1 MTSKQRREAV
11 FLFIGVV
18 TPVGILAVNG
28 SAYVM
33 QHLDQ
38 FRLILAISAL
48 VSSLFLQGLAAYAL
62 LAAVQLRVPS
72 LYAEY
77 RRWAI
82 GIAVAVVVIWSSLG
96 AWGTYVSMKDPLA
109 LPDGRAVLV
118 CIGLLALPFV
128 TVLFGRWLD
137 QRRTAQQQRAD
148 HPSVRQRA
156 SRPR

>member
-11 FLFIGVV
+11 FIFIGVV
-18 TPVGILAVNG
+18 TPVGILSVNG

-38 FRLILAISAL
+38 LRLILAISAL

-62 LAAVQLRVPS
+62 LGAVRLRVPS
-72 LYAEY
+72 LYTEY

-96 AWGTYVSMKDPLA
+96 AWGTYVSMKDPRA

-118 CIGLLALPFV
+118 CIGLLALPVV
-128 TVLFGRWLD
+128 TVLLGRWLD
-137 QRRTAQQQRAD
+137 QRRTEQQQRREA
-148 HPSVRQRA
+148 PSIRPRA
-156 SRPR
+156 SR

>member
-1 MTSKQRREAV
+1 MNTKQRREAL
-11 FLFIGVV
+11 FIFIGVV

-33 QHLDQ
+33 QHLNQ
-38 FRLILAISAL
+38 FRLILAVSAL

-62 LAAVQLRVPS
+62 LGAIRLRVPS

-77 RRWAI
+77 RRWAM

-96 AWGTYVSMKDPLA
+96 AWGTYVSMKDPRA

-118 CIGLLALPFV
+118 CIGLLALPIA
-128 TVLFGRWLD
+128 TVLLGRWLD
-137 QRRTAQQQRAD
+137 QRRTAQQQRAEN
-148 HPSVRQRA
+148 PVVRQRA